1 MMDWQYNY
9 SVAGLEYSFD
19 KKLKKYQ
26 MNMDQSEASLRSNVS
41 LKGLPGKYFPPFA
54 DTQLR
59 CVTYSSR

>member
-41 LKGLPGKYFPPFA
+41 LKGLPGK
-54 DTQLR
+54 
-59 CVTYSSR
+59 